1 MSESQILHKISND
14 IEFLKDQMLNLQR
27 DISEINADLHR
38 LRPEYRE
45 KVEKILEKGV
55 FETYSSFDD
64 LRHEIG
70 YNNSALP

>member
-1 MSESQILHKISND
+1 MSDSKILHKISND

-45 KVEKILEKGV
+45 KVEKILEEGV

-64 LRHEIG
+64 LRREIEDV
-70 YNNSALP
+70 

>member
-1 MSESQILHKISND
+1 MSEAQILHKISND

-45 KVEKILEKGV
+45 KVEKILEEGV
-55 FETYSSFDD
+55 FETYTSFDD
-64 LRHEIG
+64 LRREIEDV
-70 YNNSALP
+70 

>member
-14 IEFLKDQMLNLQR
+14 IEFLKDQMLNLEK

-45 KVEKILEKGV
+45 KVEKILEEGV
-55 FETYSSFDD
+55 FETYTNFDD
-64 LRHEIG
+64 LRREIEDV
-70 YNNSALP
+70 

>member
-45 KVEKILEKGV
+45 KVEKILEEGV
-55 FETYSSFDD
+55 FETYTSFDD
-64 LRHEIG
+64 LRREIEDI
-70 YNNSALP
+70 

>member
-14 IEFLKDQMLNLQR
+14 IEFLKDQMLDLQR

-45 KVEKILEKGV
+45 KVEKILEDGV

-64 LRHEIG
+64 LRREIEEI
-70 YNNSALP
+70 